1 MENKEKETI
10 EKSLKNYVDKFPSQ
24 NKAAQSL
31 AGTSAGTISQILSG
45 KWTLISDEMWK
56 KIASQV
62 STSENNEWA
71 IVETT
76 PYQELSFAIGDA
88 QKWKNVTWIVG
99 EAGCGKTTAAKAY
112 QETHKEAFYILC
124 SEDMK
129 RSDFI
134 REIAHKI
141 GIKTDGC
148 SLRETLESVMDE
160 LVQMENPILLFDEA
174 DKLTDTVFHYFIT
187 IYNRVE
193 DQCGICF
200 FSTNYIQRRMSAGL
214 RNNKKGYNEMH
225 SRIGRKF
232 FELEKTT
239 SRDVY
244 TIAMQNGLT
253 DKKEISEVIHD
264 AEGYAFDLR
273 RVKKAIHKIKRM
285 RENND

>member
-10 EKSLKNYVDKFPSQ
+10 AAGLKKYVAKFPSQ

-31 AGTSAGTISQILSG
+31 KGTSAGTISQIISG

-62 STSENNEWA
+62 MTANPNEWI
-71 IVETT
+71 IVKTT
-76 PYQELSFAIGDA
+76 AYQEMDFAMYDA
-88 QKWKNVTWIVG
+88 QEWKNVTWIVG
-99 EAGCGKTTAAKAY
+99 EAGCGKTTAAKSY
-112 QETHKEAFYILC
+112 SETGKEAFYILC

-141 GIKTDGC
+141 GVRTDGY
-148 SLRETLESVMDE
+148 SLRETLENVMGA
-160 LVQMENPILLFDEA
+160 LIQMDKPLLLFDEA

-187 IYNRVE
+187 IYNRLE
-193 DQCGICF
+193 DKCGICF
-200 FSTNYIQRRMSAGL
+200 FSTNYIVRRMKAGL
-214 RNNKKGYNEMH
+214 RYNKKGYNEMH

-239 SRDVY
+239 PNDVFSVCQ
-244 TIAMQNGLT
+244 MNGLG
-253 DKKEISEVIHD
+253 DKKDISKVIMD
-264 AEGYAFDLR
+264 AEGYDFDLR
-273 RVKKAIHKIKRM
+273 RVKKAIHKIKRIG
-285 RENND
+285 EGNK

>member
-10 EKSLKNYVDKFPSQ
+10 AAGLKKYVAKFPSQ

-31 AGTSAGTISQILSG
+31 TGTSAGTISQIISG

-62 STSENNEWA
+62 MTTDTNEWL
-71 IVETT
+71 IVKTT
-76 PYQELSFAIGDA
+76 AYQEMDFAMSDA
-88 QKWKNVTWIVG
+88 QEWKNVTWIVG
-99 EAGCGKTTAAKAY
+99 EAGCGKTTAAKSY
-112 QETHKEAFYILC
+112 SETGKEVFYILC

-141 GIKTDGC
+141 GVKTDGY
-148 SLRETLESVMDE
+148 SLRETLENVMGA
-160 LVQMENPILLFDEA
+160 LIQMDKPLLLFDEA

-187 IYNRVE
+187 IYNRLE
-193 DQCGICF
+193 DKCGICF
-200 FSTNYIQRRMSAGL
+200 FSTNYIVRRMKAGL
-214 RNNKKGYNEMH
+214 RYNKKGYNEMH

-239 SRDVY
+239 PNDVY
-244 TIAMQNGLT
+244 SVCQMNGLG
-253 DKKEISEVIHD
+253 DKKDISRVIMD
-264 AEGYAFDLR
+264 AEGYDFDLR

-285 RENND
+285 EEGNK